1 MNKFAKRALAGTL
14 TLAIL
19 AGAGAGAYYYAG
31 QRNQKEILVI
41 PVSSLNTEVYM
52 MDNNLEGSVATN
64 VYQNVNL
71 DKDTQILDV
80 YVQTGDH
87 VKKGD
92 KLVTFDMT
100 LQEMEQNINR
110 LTLQSYQ
117 NNLAKAQKRL
127 YSLQNGGPIVEE
139 SESSDLNLSDIPV
152 TDTGI
157 DNDMARLEEGDSS
170 QGSPM
175 LLAASWQKSLLLAFA
190 EDFEQEIISEDAPS
204 GQNDG
209 DVFSESD
216 FAQDSGWE
224 EEIIEPQP
232 VETPEITLPPDE
244 PELLEPEIPEPEIS
258 ETPEPIPSIEPAL
271 TPEPTETPF
280 PSPSPRPSQTPE
292 PTISGSDAPDIF
304 EDQTPE
310 LYLLL
315 DENSKSYK
323 GTGTEDDPYVYLCN
337 AEEGRVIAKGTFM
350 NLMAGYNK
358 EGTEVIHEGGY
369 WYRLEFYDPGSV
381 FSFFDRQDAQGN
393 GETDTLPDDL
403 EGLSDDLESFD
414 DLTEGTDQ
422 TSMSFD
428 EQLAALCLGYYYQN
442 GGLMTEPMRVQ
453 DEVEFTLE
461 NSIIPSQDE
470 TPDED
475 WGNDTLTTDTTTTI
489 SRAEAIKQ
497 QERRIASI
505 KLDIR
510 KLELNISKLDKKLEK
525 QTVVSTVDGVVKSM
539 GDPETGTYEGNAFM
553 VIESDTGYYI
563 RGTVSEMY
571 LEQFKA
577 GTIINGYSY
586 ETGVRFEAEVREVSD
601 YPVSSSG
608 YSMGW
613 GSPNSNA
620 SSYEFIAYVTDQSVN
635 LKSDQ
640 WISLSFQSS
649 SSKSS
654 SLNIAQAFVRTEN
667 GQSYVYKNDNGVLK
681 KQIVK
686 AGASKDGG
694 YSVPVT
700 SGITMSD
707 MLAFPYG
714 DDVKEGQKTKEGSLD
729 DLYNMSAGLG

>member
-1 MNKFAKRALAGTL
+1 MKKFIKRTVAGIL
-14 TLAIL
+14 TAAIL
-19 AGAGAGAYYYAG
+19 GGAGAGAYYYAG
-31 QRNQKEILVI
+31 QKNQKEILVI

-52 MDNNLEGSVATN
+52 MDNNLEGSVTTS
-64 VYQNVNL
+64 VYQNVTL

-100 LQEMEQNINR
+100 LQEMEQNINK
-110 LTLQSYQ
+110 LTLQSYK
-117 NNLAKAQKRL
+117 NNLAQAEKRL

-139 SESSDLNLSDIPV
+139 SESSDLDLSNILD
-152 TDTGI
+152 TDAGS
-157 DNDMARLEEGDSS
+157 DMAMLEDESASISS
-170 QGSPM
+170 TM
-175 LLAASWQKSLLLAFA
+175 LLAASWHKPLLLAFA
-190 EDFEQEIISEDAPS
+190 EDFEQEMSPGNTPLQEDNIFEE
-204 GQNDG
+204 GG
-209 DVFSESD
+209 DDFSESD
-216 FAQDSGWE
+216 LIVEPGWE
-224 EEIIEPQP
+224 EEEIITPQP
-232 VETPEITLPPDE
+232 TEEPEVTLPPE
-244 PELLEPEIPEPEIS
+244 EIEIPEPEIS
-258 ETPEPIPSIEPAL
+258 VTPEITPTIEPTL
-271 TPEPTETPF
+271 TPKPTETPV
-280 PSPSPRPSQTPE
+280 PSPTPRPSPTPE

-315 DENSKSYK
+315 DENSKPYK

-337 AEEGRVIAKGTFM
+337 AEQGRVIAKGTFM

-369 WYRLEFYDPGSV
+369 WYRLEFYDPTSV
-381 FSFFDRQDAQGN
+381 FSFFDRQESVEN
-393 GETDTLPDDL
+393 EELGELPDDMEALPDDL
-403 EGLSDDLESFD
+403 EAFPDEDMP
-414 DLTEGTDQ
+414 EGEGE

-428 EQLAALCLGYYYQN
+428 EQLKALCLGYYYQN

-461 NSIIPSQDE
+461 NSIIPEEEEPPVS
-470 TPDED
+470 D
-475 WGNDTLTTDTTTTI
+475 WGGDTTTPTTTM
-489 SRAEAIKQ
+489 SRSEAIKQ

-525 QTVVSTVDGVVKSM
+525 KTVVSSVDGVVKSM
-539 GDPETGTYEGNAFM
+539 GDPETGTSEGNAFM
-553 VIESDTGYYI
+553 VIESDKGYYI

-571 LEQFKA
+571 LGQFKA

-586 ETGVRFEAEVREVSD
+586 ETGARFEAEVREVSD
-601 YPVSSSG
+601 YPVSSGSS
-608 YSMGW
+608 YMGW
-613 GSPNSNA
+613 GSSNSNA
-620 SSYEFIAYVTDQSVN
+620 SSYEFIAYVTDQNVN
-635 LKSDQ
+635 LRSDQ
-640 WISLSFQSS
+640 WITLSFQSS
-649 SSKSS
+649 SSSS

-667 GQSYVYKNDNGVLK
+667 GQSYVYKDDNGVLK
-681 KQIVK
+681 KQVVK

-714 DDVKEGQKTKEGSLD
+714 SDVKAGQKTKEGTFD
-729 DLYNMSAGLG
+729 DLYNMSSGLG